1 MKQDIIADVLNEI
14 MNAKKASKE
23 AILTDRHSKLLLQVL
38 DLMKQ
43 YGYIDYEMQEN
54 NVLKITLMD
63 LRECKAI
70 KPRYSVNN
78 SRIDKYMRRFL
89 PARNF
94 GYLIISTN
102 KGLMTHTEAQE
113 NKIGGS
119 LIAYF
124 Y

>member
-1 MKQDIIADVLNEI
+1 MRQDIIADILNEM
-14 MNAKKASKE
+14 MNAKKAEKE
-23 AILTDRHSKLLLQVL
+23 AILTNRHSKLLIQVL
-38 DLMKQ
+38 NIMKQ
-43 YGYIDYEMQEN
+43 YGYIDYEMHEN
-54 NVLKITLMD
+54 NVLKITLKE
-63 LRECKAI
+63 LKECRAI

-94 GYLIISTN
+94 GYIIISTN
-102 KGLMTHTEAQE
+102 KGLMTHIEAQE

>member
-1 MKQDIIADVLNEI
+1 MSQDIVSDVLNEI
-14 MNAKKASKE
+14 MNAKKAKKSTLVITKS
-23 AILTDRHSKLLLQVL
+23 SKLLINIL

-43 YGYIDYEMQEN
+43 YGYIDYELTDAKLIIN
-54 NVLKITLMD
+54 INDVN
-63 LRECKAI
+63 ECSSI
-70 KPRYSVNN
+70 KPRYTVDVKN
-78 SRIDKYMRRFL
+78 IDKYMRRYL

-94 GYLIISTN
+94 GYVLISTS
-102 KGLMTHTEAQE
+102 KGLMTHEEALN

>member
-1 MKQDIIADVLNEI
+1 MRQDIIADILNEM
-14 MNAKKASKE
+14 MNAKKAEKE
-23 AILTDRHSKLLLQVL
+23 AILTNRHSKLLIQVL
-38 DLMKQ
+38 NIMKQ
-43 YGYIDYEMQEN
+43 YGYIDYEMHEN
-54 NVLKITLMD
+54 NVLKITLKE
-63 LRECKAI
+63 LKECRAI

-94 GYLIISTN
+94 GYIIISTN
-102 KGLMTHTEAQE
+102 KGIMTHIEAQE